1 LRENQISFQEINIQQ
16 DRSAAAQV
24 REWTGGY
31 ETTPTLNV
39 RGTIVVEFDQNR
51 VAKLLGIK

>member
-1 LRENQISFQEINIQQ
+1 MH
-16 DRSAAAQV
+16 DRVAAAQV
-24 REWTGGY
+24 REWTGGH